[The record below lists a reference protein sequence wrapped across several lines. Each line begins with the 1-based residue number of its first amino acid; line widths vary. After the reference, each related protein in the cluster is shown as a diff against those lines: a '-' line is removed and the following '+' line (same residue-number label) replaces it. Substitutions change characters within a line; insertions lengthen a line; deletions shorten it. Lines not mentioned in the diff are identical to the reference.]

1 VANAMVSACD
11 LDAACAIVL
20 RADNQGAR
28 VLK

>member
-1 VANAMVSACD
+1 MVSACD

-28 VLK
+28 ILK